1 MLKGGNCGGPSC
13 CSLQCLDNCSSKLHT
28 THKLL
33 HVAHA
38 LTCQLE
44 VTILQ
49 ICMHGGT
56 QALQDLGRLA
66 ASAIDGWR
74 FDFSIM

>member
-1 MLKGGNCGGPSC
+1 MDLVVVLYNVGQLLK
-13 CSLQCLDNCSSKLHT
+13 QVAHM

-56 QALQDLGRLA
+56 QALQDLARLA